1 MLYTQEQF
9 NKYSLPCEMDE
20 GLSMEQIPGF
30 LTCFEIPRWNP
41 SKCPNVPVRIAAPT
55 GRRGAE
61 V

>member
-1 MLYTQEQF
+1 
-9 NKYSLPCEMDE
+9 MDE